1 MQFSTVHPNCL
12 LDSNH
17 LAAHVCFRA
26 LRLTCI
32 CVHIH
37 MLLFLKKGWSV
48 WIAPILSQPKT

>member
-48 WIAPILSQPKT
+48 WIAPILSQPK